1 MTGNHVI
8 DIIIAIQS
16 AVYALMTLVGLVA
29 PKGSKIGVIAA
40 KVGSDIKGQT
50 KTNAPEALKKLLEA
64 AWEQSKDLPPS
75 QVAYGILHYLGGA
88 AKMTPEEMV
97 SYAEKMGIEEGLQVR

>member
-1 MTGNHVI
+1 MTENNVI
-8 DIIIAIQS
+8 DVIIAIQA
-16 AVYALMTLVGLVA
+16 AVYAIMTLVGLIA

-50 KTNAPEALKKLLEA
+50 KGHDPKALKKLLEA
-64 AWEQSKDLPPS
+64 AWEQSKDMPPS
-75 QVAYGILHYLGGA
+75 QVAYGILHYLGGV

-97 SYAEKMGIEEGLQVR
+97 SYAEKMGIEEGLRDR